1 MSNSNFIDI
10 PSIDEIYKD
19 LLEHQNNELE
29 SLIETKTNLVKKLGQ
44 QNDSIKENIKKHIT
58 KLQQRRDELS
68 TLYNNK
74 QSQFQHLNSLPRQSK
89 EIQKQ
94 YIKQLFDIYFVKTK
108 ALIYLPNYFDKNS
121 RETSNGKI
129 QKQSMKIS
137 LKGTITQIN
146 SEYSDTEIYPY
157 LLKNSIFQNKILIL
171 KLNRFFNML
180 SKFLLMLSIN
190 LNIALPHKIE
200 MQKILSNKNKRHY
213 EYYLDHS
220 IIIDDNPKKINI
232 YIAYYLLHFD
242 YNYIIKKYFDIPDVD
257 FNWFNMSPFISD
269 EDLQKISQCDDDL
282 DISIKTNIAFDFELL

>member
-1 MSNSNFIDI
+1 MSNSNPIDT

-19 LLEHQNNELE
+19 SLEHQNNELE
-29 SLIETKTNLVKKLGQ
+29 SMIETKTNLIKKLEQ
-44 QNDSIKENIKKHIT
+44 RNDLIQENIT

-74 QSQFQHLNSLPRQSK
+74 QSQFQHLNSNSLPRQSK
-89 EIQKQ
+89 DIQKE

-108 ALIYLPNYFDKNS
+108 ALIYLPNYFVKNS
-121 RETSNGKI
+121 RETYNGKI

-157 LLKNSIFQNKILIL
+157 LLKNSIFNNKISIL

-180 SKFLLMLSIN
+180 SKFLLIISIN

-200 MQKILSNKNKRHY
+200 MQKIFSNKNKRHY

-220 IIIDDNPKKINI
+220 VIIDDNPKKNNI

-242 YNYIIKKYFDIPDVD
+242 YNYIIKKYFDVPDID
-257 FNWFNMSPFISD
+257 FDWFNMSPFISG
-269 EDLQKISQCDDDL
+269 ENLQKISQCDDDL
-282 DISIKTNIAFDFELL
+282 DISIKTSIAFDFELL

>member
-1 MSNSNFIDI
+1 MSDSKPIDT
-10 PSIDEIYKD
+10 PFIDEIYKD
-19 LLEHQNNELE
+19 SLEHQNNELE
-29 SLIETKTNLVKKLGQ
+29 SLIKTKAHLIKKLTQ
-44 QNDSIKENIKKHIT
+44 QNDSIQKHIT

-68 TLYNNK
+68 TLDNNK
-74 QSQFQHLNSLPRQSK
+74 QSQFQHLNSLPHQSK
-89 EIQKQ
+89 DIQKQ

-108 ALIYLPNYFDKNS
+108 ALIYLPNYFDKNN
-121 RETSNGKI
+121 REISIGKI

-157 LLKNSIFQNKILIL
+157 LLKNSIFNNKISIL

-180 SKFLLMLSIN
+180 SKFLLIISIN

-220 IIIDDNPKKINI
+220 VKIDDNPKKNSI

-242 YNYIIKKYFDIPDVD
+242 YNYIIKKFFDIPDID
-257 FNWFNMSPFISD
+257 FNWFNMNPFISD
-269 EDLQKISQCDDDL
+269 EDLQKISQCDDNL
-282 DISIKTNIAFDFELL
+282 DISIKTNVAFDFELL